1 MKRMLAMMVIAFWVV
16 AAVTAAG
23 STEEETSSVNDTE
36 IVYYTFSASPNHL
49 EELDEIVARFNEQEN
64 GVTVRVE
71 AVGWDNYFT
80 RLESQI
86 AGGSPPDVF
95 ELNYE
100 NFVNYA
106 SKDVLLPLDSY
117 LSADD
122 TFDRSAYYERAIDAF
137 EYEGTQYGLPATFST
152 SVLFYNKDLF
162 DAAGLDYPD
171 DSWTWEDALAAA
183 QELTDREN
191 DVWGLYS
198 PVQFWEFYKKAEQN
212 GGGLMEADGVT
223 IDDSRNVEALEFM
236 VSLIDDHQVMP
247 REQDLAGVPNEQA
260 FLDGNI
266 AMLVSGIWMFETFRD
281 ADFAWDIAVEPG
293 LRNKATHYFADGL
306 GVSNATDHP
315 EAAWKWVNYF
325 TSSPEMVRTR
335 MESNWGLPVVQD
347 LELVEAYLQQTPPD
361 NRQAVYDSL
370 EYAIVPPVIERQNQ
384 MQDIVGQAIENV
396 LLGNSNAA
404 EALAEADRQVRS
416 LID

>member
-1 MKRMLAMMVIAFWVV
+1 
-16 AAVTAAG
+16 
-23 STEEETSSVNDTE
+23 
-36 IVYYTFSASPNHL
+36 
-49 EELDEIVARFNEQEN
+49 
-64 GVTVRVE
+64 
-71 AVGWDNYFT
+71 
-80 RLESQI
+80 
-86 AGGSPPDVF
+86 VF

-306 GVSNATDHP
+306 AVSNATDHP

>member
-1 MKRMLAMMVIAFWVV
+1 MLATMVLAFWVV
-16 AAVTAAG
+16 AVVTAAG
-23 STEEETSSVNDTE
+23 RTEEETSSVNDTE

-64 GVTVRVE
+64 GVTVTVE

-106 SKDVLLPLDSY
+106 SKDVLLSLDSY
-117 LSADD
+117 LAADE
-122 TFDRSAYYERAIDAF
+122 TFSRNDYYERAIDAF
-137 EYEGTQYGLPATFST
+137 EYEGSQYGLPATFST

-171 DSWTWEDALAAA
+171 DSWTWEDALEAAL
-183 QELTDREN
+183 ELTDREN

-212 GGGLMEADGVT
+212 GGGLMGADGIT
-223 IDDSRNVEALEFM
+223 IDHPRNVEALEFM

-260 FLDGNI
+260 FLDGEI

-293 LRNKATHYFADGL
+293 MRRKATHYFADGL
-306 GVSNATDHP
+306 SVSSASDHP

-347 LELVEAYLQQTPPD
+347 LELVEAYLDQTPPE

-396 LLGNSNAA
+396 LLGNTNAA
-404 EALAEADRQVRS
+404 DALAEADRRVRS
-416 LID
+416 LVE